1 VLPVL
6 ELLLVEPLRYLKYG
20 PNYWR
25 FAWDNGFMAGGKGLE
40 ENKEAAK
47 TL

>member
-1 VLPVL
+1 MDPVTWA
-6 ELLLVEPLRYLKYG
+6 LLGMTAYG
-20 PNYWR
+20 
-25 FAWDNGFMAGGKGLE
+25 GGKGLE